1 MKFSCQLAFGEIR
14 LKNEDILLTGPTNE
28 LYLRVDYL
36 KKNKLDIPNI
46 VEFTYLAKKKKQV
59 KIDYHKDVRD
69 IIKDIYK
76 HI

>member
-1 MKFSCQLAFGEIR
+1 MLFI
-14 LKNEDILLTGPTNE
+14 KNNDILLSGPTNE
-28 LYLRVDYL
+28 LYLRVDFL
-36 KKNKLDIPNI
+36 KRNKFDIPDI
-46 VEFTYLAKKKKQV
+46 IEFTYITKKKKQV

>member
-1 MKFSCQLAFGEIR
+1 MLFI
-14 LKNEDILLTGPTNE
+14 KNNEILLSGPTNE
-28 LYLRVDYL
+28 LYLRVDFL
-36 KKNKLDIPNI
+36 KRNKFDIPDI
-46 VEFTYLAKKKKQV
+46 IEFTYLAKKKKQV